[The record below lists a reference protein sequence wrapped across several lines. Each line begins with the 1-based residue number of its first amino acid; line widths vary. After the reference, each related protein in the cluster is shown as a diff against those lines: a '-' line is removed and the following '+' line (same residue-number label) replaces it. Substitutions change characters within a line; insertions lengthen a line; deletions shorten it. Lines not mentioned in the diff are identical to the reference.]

1 MNQKKEQ
8 WSSKIGFI
16 LSSAGAAIGLGAIW
30 KFPYVTGMSGGGA
43 FFLIFVI
50 FTLIIGLPLLISEFI
65 IGRGSGK
72 EAISAY
78 KFLAPLSQWKWIG
91 RMGVL
96 GCFLLLS
103 FYSVVGGWIIIYS
116 SLSIPGMIIKEGANY
131 PELFGTI
138 TANPLISIGGLA
150 LFIFINIIVIS
161 FGVQNGIEKANKYM
175 MPILFIFFIIL
186 VIRSVTLNGAIDGIR
201 FFLYP
206 DFSKITGEAILYA
219 LGQSFFS
226 LAVGFSCMVTYSS
239 YLQKDVS
246 IPSSAN
252 SVVWMNIFVSLLA
265 GLAIF
270 PVVFAFGLEP
280 AEGPGLLFIVLP
292 TVFSQMPFGQLF
304 LCLFLI
310 LFLFATLT
318 SSFSLLEIIVAAF
331 SSNGKHS
338 RTKISWISG
347 IIVFLAAI
355 PAALSFGPLEH
366 FHLFQEKTIFDST
379 DYLVS
384 NIMLPLGCLLI
395 SIFIIYR
402 MEKSL
407 VKQEFFLSNSLSPS
421 WYSIWRV
428 LMKWIVPIIIILVF
442 LNMIGVFGKK

>member
-1 MNQKKEQ
+1 MEEKKEQ

-43 FFLIFVI
+43 FFLLFII
-50 FTLIIGLPLLISEFI
+50 FTLLIGLPLLISEFI

-78 KFLAPLSQWKWIG
+78 KKLAPKSHWKWVG
-91 RMGVL
+91 RLGVL

-116 SLSIPGMIIKEGANY
+116 GLSIPGKIIEAGTKY
-131 PELFGTI
+131 PDLFHSITGT
-138 TANPLISIGGLA
+138 PLITLSGLA
-150 LFIFINIIVIS
+150 LFILINIIVIS
-161 FGVQNGIEKANKYM
+161 FGIQNGIEKASKYM

-186 VIRSVTLNGAIDGIR
+186 VIRSVTLDGALSGIH
-201 FFLYP
+201 FFLNP
-206 DFSKITGEAILYA
+206 DFSKITGESILYA

-239 YLQKDVS
+239 YLKKDVS
-246 IPSSAN
+246 IPASAN

-280 AEGPGLLFIVLP
+280 TEGPGLLFIVLP

-304 LCLFLI
+304 LCIFLI

-331 SSNGKHS
+331 TSNGKYS
-338 RTKISWISG
+338 RKRISLLSG
-347 IIVFLAAI
+347 IIVFLAGI
-355 PAALSFGPLEH
+355 PAALSFGPLSTL
-366 FHLFQEKTIFDST
+366 HLFQNKTIFDAT

-384 NIMLPLGCLLI
+384 NMMLPLGCLLI
-395 SIFIIYR
+395 ALFIIHR
-402 MEKSL
+402 MDQAI
-407 VKQEFFLSNSLSPS
+407 VKQEFSLSNTLSPA
-421 WYSIWRV
+421 WYSTWRL
-428 LMKWIVPIIIILVF
+428 LMKWLVPIIILLVF
-442 LNMIGVFGKK
+442 LNMIGLFGNN